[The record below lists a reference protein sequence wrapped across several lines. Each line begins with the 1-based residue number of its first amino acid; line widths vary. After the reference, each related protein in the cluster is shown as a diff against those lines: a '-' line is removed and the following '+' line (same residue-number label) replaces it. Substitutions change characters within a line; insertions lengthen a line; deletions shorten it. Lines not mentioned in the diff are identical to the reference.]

1 MTWHTIADAVA
12 LTGRSRR
19 SIYRDMDAGR
29 VSYRIGLGD
38 RREFDTAELIRAYG
52 ELHSVAQ
59 RVTDDPAQVGTAPG
73 TPTAEQFAALIGEL
87 QALRLEVSEL
97 RGTLLRIEH
106 RPEPTAE
113 PASERVGEWDDLV
126 SALRRPRS

>member
-29 VSYRIGLGD
+29 VSYRMGIGG
-38 RREFDTAELIRAYG
+38 RREFDTSELIRAYG
-52 ELHSVAQ
+52 ELRQVAQ
-59 RVTDDPAQVGTAPG
+59 HDTAEPAQAVTVAG

-97 RGTLLRIEH
+97 RGALLRIEH
-106 RPEPTAE
+106 KPEPE
-113 PASERVGEWDDLV
+113 KDEWSELV
-126 SALRRPRS
+126 TALRTKAT

>member
-1 MTWHTIADAVA
+1 MSWHTIGEAVA

-19 SIYRDMDAGR
+19 SAYRDMNAGR
-29 VSYRIGLGD
+29 VSYRMGLGD

-59 RVTDDPAQVGTAPG
+59 RVTDVPAQVGIVPG

-106 RPEPTAE
+106 RPEPAAE
-113 PASERVGEWDDLV
+113 TPSEWAELV
-126 SALRRPRS
+126 HALRRPHP